1 MITILLV
8 DDDALIRAGLR
19 LLLETQDD
27 LRVVGE
33 AGDGDVAVGQVAAL
47 QPDVVLM
54 DVQMP
59 RTDGLEA
66 TERISSAGYD
76 SRILVLT
83 TFEHDEYVFRAL
95 RAGASGFVLKRIPP
109 EDLIA
114 AVRTVAA
121 GEALLSPS
129 VTRRLISAFAA
140 QPPPKTA
147 PPAPVDLTERELEVL
162 RLLAR
167 GLSNAEIAAQLTLSA
182 LTVKTHVGNLLSKLQ
197 LRDRTQAVV
206 FAYESGL
213 VAPGSDSRA

>member
-1 MITILLV
+1 MIRILLV

-33 AGDGDVAVGQVAAL
+33 ASDGQVAVDQVQAL
-47 QPDVVLM
+47 HPDVVLM

-59 RTDGLEA
+59 RVDGIEA
-66 TERISSAGYD
+66 TERITAAGHD
-76 SRILVLT
+76 ARILILT
-83 TFEHDEYVFRAL
+83 TFEQDEYVFRAL

-109 EDLIA
+109 EDLVA

-121 GEALLSPS
+121 GDALLSPS
-129 VTRRLISAFAA
+129 VTKRLIAAFAVS
-140 QPPPKTA
+140 A
-147 PPAPVDLTERELEVL
+147 PPTSTPDVVHGLTERELEVL
-162 RLLAR
+162 HLLAR
-167 GLSNAEIAAQLTLSA
+167 GLSNAEIAGHLTLSA
-182 LTVKTHVGNLLSKLQ
+182 LTVKTHVGNLLTKLH

-213 VAPGSDSRA
+213 VSPRSGG